1 MAKTSADYEKAFVE
15 GLEASTG
22 KRLKEWMT
30 IMDQVGLSKHNE
42 MLAHMKK
49 EHGFNHM
56 QANFLTYIHKNDGKP
71 VYSSGDDATAALF
84 AKKEAWR
91 PIYDKLADLISSNV
105 ADTQFIPKKGYMSIS
120 GKREY
125 AVARIM
131 TKEIRVGMDLGEK
144 PFDDYVQKGKGLGA
158 MPRISHMV
166 VVKEEADLNGDL
178 VALLQEADTRV
189 NG

>member
-22 KRLKEWMT
+22 KSLKEWMA
-30 IMDQVGLSKHNE
+30 IMERTGLSKHNE
-42 MLAHMKK
+42 MLAHMKS

-56 QANFLTYIHKNDGKP
+56 QANFLTYIYKNDGKP
-71 VYSSGDDATAALF
+71 VYSAGADATAALF
-84 AKKEAWR
+84 EKKEAWR
-91 PIYDKLADLISSNV
+91 PLYDKLADLISKNISE
-105 ADTQFIPKKGYMSIS
+105 TKFIPKKGYMSIA

-166 VVKEEADLNGDL
+166 VVKEEGDL
-178 VALLQEADTRV
+178 SGDLLALLNEANAHV